1 MLQPQPHRSF
11 PLNRRRRRVAFFQLM
26 ISSMLMIMRKGS
38 ICNSHGDLQ
47 SYILLESL
55 MWVLSRG
62 FHLKLW
68 EDLDVLGFGSSR
80 EGKVWRF
87 RMSSVVGWTVLA
99 SWSGLMFAITLRAS
113 WFFLGVPVFMRLS
126 PLLFSLLFLFTFLK
140 SLLKLLRGILFAVS
154 MFTTFAMPTLT
165 MFSMSEWV
173 LFLFFWEIRR
183 TFPFF
188 FLLRFLHLNFFL
200 ILLLNFNN
208 CG

>member
-11 PLNRRRRRVAFFQLM
+11 LLNRRRRRVAFFQLM
-26 ISSMLMIMRKGS
+26 ISSMLMIMRKGL

-87 RMSSVVGWTVLA
+87 RVSSVVGWTVLA

-126 PLLFSLLFLFTFLK
+126 PFLFSLLLLFTFLK

-188 FLLRFLHLNFFL
+188 FLLRFLHLSFFL
-200 ILLLNFNN
+200 VLLLNFSN
-208 CG
+208 CR